1 MVEKPESISR
11 IEYVPSTGEYIVYT
25 DEYGVVV
32 NIESVVGEQENHI
45 VGEVPV
51 VEQGLGDVLE
61 WDELS
66 YEVQEEVSSYVLNQT
81 TDKGD
86 RNEREAANLLG
97 RVRGKGN
104 VAKVSSYSNHD
115 PFGLVDVIGV
125 GEDWERVLFVQVKTN
140 TFTAEE
146 RAKYKRNMRRLN
158 FDSVRFEVWVR
169 VDYQG
174 WEMYA
179 YQPDIEEFELV
190 LEMDTADHEETV
202 EALREREGFYDD

>member
-1 MVEKPESISR
+1 MVEKPEAISR
-11 IEYVPSTGEYIVYT
+11 IEYIQRTKEYLVFT
-25 DEYGVVV
+25 EEYVVVV
-32 NIESVVGEQENHI
+32 NFKSVLDEQRATVVGELSGD
-45 VGEVPV
+45 VGVSGEV
-51 VEQGLGDVLE
+51 VEWGRLP
-61 WDELS
+61 
-66 YEVQEEVSSYVLNQT
+66 YEVRSAVSSYVLNQT

-125 GEDWERVLFVQVKTN
+125 GGDWERVLFVQVKTN
-140 TFTAEE
+140 NFTAKE
-146 RAKYKRNMRRLN
+146 RAKYKRDMRRLN
-158 FDSVRFEVWVR
+158 FESVRFEVWVR

-179 YQPDIEEFELV
+179 YRPDSEEFELV
-190 LEMDTADHEETV
+190 LEMDTADHEATV
-202 EALREREGFYDD
+202 EALREREGYYEE

>member
-1 MVEKPESISR
+1 MVERPSAVSH
-11 IEYVPSTGEYIVYT
+11 IEYVSSTGEYVVFT

-51 VEQGLGDVLE
+51 AEKGVGEVLE
-61 WDELS
+61 WGDLS

-86 RNEREAANLLG
+86 RNEREAANLLR

-125 GEDWERVLFVQVKTN
+125 GEDWKRVLFVQVKTN
-140 TFTAEE
+140 NFTAKE
-146 RAKYKRNMRRLN
+146 RAKYKRDMRRLN
-158 FDSVRFEVWVR
+158 FESVRFEVWVR
-169 VDYQG
+169 VDYTG
-174 WEMYA
+174 WKMYA
-179 YQPDIEEFELV
+179 YNPDLEEFDLV
-190 LEMDTADHEETV
+190 LEMDTADHEATV
-202 EALREREGFYDD
+202 EALREREGYYK